1 MKDRKICIVCL
12 EKFIRSSVEI
22 VFALDEL
29 SAEFLDHPLQTFLS
43 SLPNS
48 ICKQSIPFSNSSRLM
63 LSVGRRLHR
72 TTLEYFARLEGG
84 KPFPV
89 KHTAICDLMEAI
101 SIQSQTRGKF
111 ILQQSE
117 LLASVRQRSTTLL
130 EIIEETA
137 GNSRIVARL
146 GELEKRQK
154 ALYGQ
159 KESIQ
164 QRMHE
169 IEMFVQANEEIM
181 EAFEK
186 RKEMTKEQEEMEQRV
201 KMNEVKEVVLSF
213 LLGCISLKEMEE
225 DWANGERQREELEE
239 EEGEEEKILRE
250 INERIRETGRR
261 KQNEEKAVE
270 GKTEELSKLRE
281 QIRKLKRT
289 MEMEREKVTKLER
302 MKEDLQTKKESIE
315 KEVCLDG

>member
-1 MKDRKICIVCL
+1 MCIACV

-29 SAEFLDHPLQTFLS
+29 SAEFFDRPLQTFLS

-48 ICKQSIPFSNSSRLM
+48 ICGQLTPSSNSSRLM

-72 TTLEYFARLEGG
+72 TTLEYFAGLEGG

-89 KHTAICDLMEAI
+89 KHSAICDLMEAM
-101 SIQSQTRGKF
+101 SIHSQTRGKF
-111 ILQQSE
+111 IIQQSE

-130 EIIEETA
+130 EIIEETT
-137 GNSRIVARL
+137 GNGRIVARL

-164 QRMHE
+164 QRLHE

-181 EAFEK
+181 DAFEK
-186 RKEMTKEQEEMEQRV
+186 RKEVTKEREEMEQRT
-201 KMNEVKEVVLSF
+201 KMNEVKEVILSF

-225 DWANGERQREELEE
+225 DWASGERQREELEE
-239 EEGEEEKILRE
+239 KEGEEKNSLRE
-250 INERIRETGRR
+250 ISERIQENSRR

-270 GKTEELSKLRE
+270 GKTEELSVLRE
-281 QIRKLKRT
+281 QMRKLKQT
-289 MEMEREKVTKLER
+289 MEMEREKVTKLNQ
-302 MKEDLQTKKESIE
+302 MKEDLQTKKQSIE
-315 KEVCLDG
+315 KEVCLAR